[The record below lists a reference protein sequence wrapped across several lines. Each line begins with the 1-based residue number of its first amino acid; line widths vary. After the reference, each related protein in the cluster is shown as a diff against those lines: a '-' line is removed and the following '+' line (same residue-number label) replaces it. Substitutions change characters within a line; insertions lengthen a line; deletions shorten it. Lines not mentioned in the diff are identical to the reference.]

1 MNCFLFNIYDM
12 QMPNTTCF
20 PDDIFK
26 NRSMCAGHSLSIL
39 TYKGKPESVVV
50 KLLPKVRRVDMEKV
64 ICPVQWVYTKKKVLW
79 RVVGVENFLAAFVE
93 VARNGAHIGFKWF
106 KSAKNKKTLLYRFK
120 INQHHIG
127 TLLH

>member
-1 MNCFLFNIYDM
+1 
-12 QMPNTTCF
+12 
-20 PDDIFK
+20 
-26 NRSMCAGHSLSIL
+26 MCAGHSLSIL

-64 ICPVQWVYTKKKVLW
+64 ICPVGVHQKKVLW
-79 RVVGVENFLAAFVE
+79 PVVGVENFSEAFVE

-106 KSAKNKKTLLYRFK
+106 KSAKNKKTLLYWFK

-127 TLLH
+127 TLIH